1 MKTFLKI
8 IYWLLGLIAVLV
20 IIAFILPKTYKVERI
35 VYINADKDLIYNLTS
50 KFTKWHLW
58 VPWTKEMDS
67 TAVFEIQGPDGQVGT
82 IWKWKGKKMGEGTM
96 TATELIPGQ
105 LVGYDLSFNQGKYQS
120 KGKVTIEPGDSCKV
134 SWTDEGDLGY
144 NPMARYMGLF
154 MEKMMGPDFEK
165 GLAKLKRITEERK
178 GWPKIEETRMPAQTV
193 LLICDSAGP
202 KTFEKIM
209 GKAFGELMAYMKKIK
224 VRQTGAPFA
233 IYLKWDS
240 VTYFS
245 VMEIGIPVEKA
256 DKGSGRIMIR
266 TIPEQNVIKS
276 VYFGP
281 YDKTGPTYNA
291 LIQYIKESNKEMIG
305 GPWEVYVTNPMEVKD
320 TMKWETDIVFPV
332 K

>member
-8 IYWLLGLIAVLV
+8 VYWLLGLIAVLV
-20 IIAFILPKTYKVERI
+20 IIAFILPKTYKVERV
-35 VYINADKDLIYNLTS
+35 VYISADKDLIYSLTS
-50 KFTKWHLW
+50 NFNKWDLW

-105 LVGYDLSFNQGKYQS
+105 LVAYDLSFNNGKYQS
-120 KGKVTIEPGDSCKV
+120 KGKVVIEAGDSCKV

-165 GLAKLKRITEERK
+165 GLAKLKKIAEERK
-178 GWPKIEETRMPAQTV
+178 NWPKIEETKMPFQTV
-193 LLICDSAGP
+193 LLIRDSAGP
-202 KTFEKIM
+202 KTFEKVM
-209 GKAFGELMAYMKKIK
+209 GNAFEEIIAYMKKNK
-224 VRQTGAPFA
+224 NKQTGSPFA
-233 IYLKWDS
+233 IYYKWDS
-240 VTYFS
+240 VTFFS
-245 VMEIGIPVEKA
+245 VMDIGIPVEKVE
-256 DKGSGRIMIR
+256 KGSGRIKFMN
-266 TIPEQNVIKS
+266 IPEQNVIKA

-291 LIQYIKESNKEMIG
+291 LMQYIKENNKEMVG
-305 GPWEVYVTNPMEVKD
+305 GPWEIYVTNPMEVKD
-320 TMKWETDIVFPV
+320 TMKWQTDIVFPV